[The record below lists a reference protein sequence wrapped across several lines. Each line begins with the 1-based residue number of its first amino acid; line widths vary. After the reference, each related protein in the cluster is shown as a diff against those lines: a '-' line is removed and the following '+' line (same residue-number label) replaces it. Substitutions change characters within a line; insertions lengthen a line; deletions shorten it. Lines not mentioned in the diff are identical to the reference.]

1 MEATKYKKEKS
12 CGIVVF
18 NDKDEVLMV
27 KHNIGHWGI
36 PKGHVE
42 ENEKEEET
50 AYREVLEETNIRA
63 NIIDGFR
70 KVITY
75 SPKENT
81 IKDVVF
87 FVGIAINTNLSKQDE
102 EVEKVEFLEVSKAI
116 ELLTKYPDMKEVLKE
131 AYKFYKGE

>member
-27 KHNIGHWGI
+27 KHNIGHWGV

-87 FVGIAINTNLSKQDE
+87 FVGTAINTNLSKQDE

-116 ELLTKYPDMKEVLKE
+116 DLLTKYPDMKEVIKE

>member
-1 MEATKYKKEKS
+1 MERAVKWEKS

-27 KHNIGHWGI
+27 KHNIGHWGM

-42 ENEKEEET
+42 ENETEEET
-50 AYREVLEETNIRA
+50 AFREVLEETNVKA

-75 SPKENT
+75 SPKANT
-81 IKDVVF
+81 MKDVVF
-87 FVGIAINTNLSKQDE
+87 FVGTVSSGNIQKQDM
-102 EVEKVEFLEVSKAI
+102 EVEKVEFIKVPGALD
-116 ELLTKYPDMKEVLKE
+116 LLTKYPNMKDVLTE